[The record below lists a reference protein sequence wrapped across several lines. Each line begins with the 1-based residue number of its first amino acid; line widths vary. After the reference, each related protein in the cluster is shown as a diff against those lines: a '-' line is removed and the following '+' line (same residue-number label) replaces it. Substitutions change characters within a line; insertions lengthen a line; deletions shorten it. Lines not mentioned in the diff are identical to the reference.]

1 MIKIANGIYKLRFG
15 TPEELTPVSVLKPN
29 TRYEDLNLL
38 SDNLPPFT
46 EEDIVFSARKGNIT
60 LEIPLDPDEDIYGLG
75 LTLKSFRQ
83 TGLKKKLRSNSD
95 PTADN
100 GDSHAPVPF
109 YVTTKGYGVFVDTAR
124 YLSFHCG
131 NVKVRG
137 SKQDLENYPSAGT
150 NKGHWW
156 VKTGSGNMFVDIPVA
171 EGVDVY
177 LFCGDSLKDAVSRYN
192 LFGGGGAFLP
202 VWGLGVLYRAYMPG
216 DQAHVTSL
224 AKQLREDGIPCD
236 IYGLEPGWHTHAYS
250 CTYQWDNG
258 RFPDPDGMLKE
269 LQDMG
274 YKVNLWEHA
283 YVHPTSPIFEDMKPY
298 AGSTYVWDGLVPD
311 FSTEGARKVFSDHHA
326 KLKAQGISG
335 FKLDEADN
343 SDFTANWGFPDF
355 ASFPSGM
362 DGEQMHTLI
371 GTLYQQVMLKPYDDD
386 NLRTFGQCR
395 QSTALASSYPYVMYS
410 DLYDHEDFVRGMA
423 SASCSGI
430 LWTPEVRFAEST
442 EELIRRIEA
451 VVLTPQTVLNCYQ
464 VPSPPWKQ
472 WDYHKN
478 LRGEFLSDA
487 EYVTDTVR
495 NILKLRMRLI
505 PYLYEAYYRYYKEG
519 IPAIRPLVMDYPDDE
534 RLRDVYDQYLVGD
547 SILAAPVIY
556 GKGSRKRVYL
566 PKGSAWYRFS
576 TGERY
581 EGGTTVDV
589 DVPLEETLMFVKE
602 GALLPLA
609 EPLMYVPEDAV
620 FDITLYAY
628 GDGDCSCT
636 LIGDDGY
643 SNDYKTKGVDFI
655 TVTVQGDSYTEEGSH
670 PRYHLVG
677 MERVR

>member
-1 MIKIANGIYKLRFG
+1 MIKIANGIYKLTFG
-15 TPEELTPVSVLKPN
+15 TPEVLTPVSVLKPN
-29 TRYEDLNLL
+29 TRYEDLNAL
-38 SDNLPPFT
+38 SDTLPPFA
-46 EEDIVFSARKGNIT
+46 EEDVVFSRRKGSVT
-60 LEIPLDPDEDIYGLG
+60 LELPLTADEDIYGFG
-75 LTLKSFRQ
+75 LTLKSFCQ

-131 NVKVRG
+131 NVKKRG
-137 SKQDLENYPSAGT
+137 SKQDRENYPSAGT

-156 VKTGSGNMFVDIPVA
+156 VKSGSGNMFIDIPAA
-171 EGVDVY
+171 EGVDIY
-177 LFCGDSLKDAVSRYN
+177 LFCGDSLKDTVARYN

-216 DQAHVTSL
+216 DQAHVTAL
-224 AKQLREDGIPCD
+224 ARQLREDGIPCD
-236 IYGLEPGWHTHAYS
+236 IFGLEPGWQTHAYS
-250 CTYQWDNG
+250 CTYKWDDE
-258 RFPDPDGMLKE
+258 RFPDPDGMLDE
-269 LQDMG
+269 LKAMG

-298 AGSTYVWDGLVPD
+298 AGDTYVWDGLVPD
-311 FSTEGARKVFSDHHA
+311 FATDGARTVFSEHHT
-326 KLKAQGISG
+326 KLKRQGISG

-430 LWTPEVRFAEST
+430 LWTPEVRFSEST
-442 EELIRRIEA
+442 EELIRRIQA
-451 VVLTPQTVLNCYQ
+451 AILTPQTVLNCYQ

-478 LRGEFLSDA
+478 MRGEFLPDA
-487 EYVTDTVR
+487 DYVTDTVR
-495 NILKLRMRLI
+495 NILKLRMQLI

-519 IPAIRPLVMDYPDDE
+519 VPAIRPLVMDYTEDL
-534 RLRDVYDQYLVGD
+534 RFRDVYDQYLVGD

-556 GKGSRKRVYL
+556 GQGNRKHVIL
-566 PKGSAWYRFS
+566 PEGIWYRFS
-576 TGERY
+576 NGQRY
-581 EGGTTVDV
+581 EGGTEVDIE
-589 DVPLEETLMFVKE
+589 VPMEELLMFVKE
-602 GALLPLA
+602 GAVLPLA
-609 EPLMYVPEDAV
+609 EPLMYVPENAV
-620 FDITLYAY
+620 FDITLRIYGA
-628 GDGDCSCT
+628 GDGFCT

-643 SNDYKTKGVDFI
+643 SNDYKVKGVDRI
-655 TVTVQGDSYTEEGSH
+655 KVSVIGDRFTEEGSH
-670 PRYHLVG
+670 PRYHILGVD
-677 MERVR
+677 RVL

>member
-1 MIKIANGIYKLRFG
+1 MIKIANGIYKLTFG
-15 TPEELTPVSVLKPN
+15 TPEVLTPVSVLKPN
-29 TRYEDLNLL
+29 TRYEDLNAL
-38 SDNLPPFT
+38 SDNLPPFA
-46 EEDIVFSARKGNIT
+46 EEDVVFSRRKGSVT
-60 LEIPLDPDEDIYGLG
+60 LELPLTADEDIYGLG
-75 LTLKSFRQ
+75 LTLKSFCQ

-131 NVKVRG
+131 NVKKRG
-137 SKQDLENYPSAGT
+137 SKQDRENYPSAGT

-156 VKTGSGNMFVDIPVA
+156 VKSGSGNMFIDIPAA
-171 EGVDVY
+171 EGVDIY
-177 LFCGDSLKDAVSRYN
+177 LFCGDSLKDTVARYN

-216 DQAHVTSL
+216 DQAHVTAL
-224 AKQLREDGIPCD
+224 ARQLREDGIPCD
-236 IYGLEPGWHTHAYS
+236 IFGLEPGWQTHAYS
-250 CTYQWDNG
+250 CTYKWDDE
-258 RFPDPDGMLKE
+258 RFPDPDGMLDE
-269 LQDMG
+269 LKAMG

-298 AGSTYVWDGLVPD
+298 AGDTYVWDGLVPD
-311 FSTEGARKVFSDHHA
+311 FATEGARTVFSEHHT
-326 KLKAQGISG
+326 KLKRQGISG

-430 LWTPEVRFAEST
+430 LWTPEVRFSEST
-442 EELIRRIEA
+442 EELIRRIQA
-451 VVLTPQTVLNCYQ
+451 AILTPQTVLNCYQ

-478 LRGEFLSDA
+478 MRGEFLPDA
-487 EYVTDTVR
+487 DYVTDTVR
-495 NILKLRMRLI
+495 NILKLRMQLI

-519 IPAIRPLVMDYPDDE
+519 VPAIRPLVMDYTEDL
-534 RLRDVYDQYLVGD
+534 RFRDVYDQYLVGD

-556 GKGSRKRVYL
+556 GQGNRKHVIL
-566 PKGSAWYRFS
+566 PEGVWYRFS
-576 TGERY
+576 NGQRY
-581 EGGTTVDV
+581 EGGTEVDIE
-589 DVPLEETLMFVKE
+589 VPMEELLMFVKE
-602 GALLPLA
+602 GAVLPLA
-609 EPLMYVPEDAV
+609 EPLMYVPENAV
-620 FDITLYAY
+620 FDITLRIYGA
-628 GDGDCSCT
+628 GDGFCT

-643 SNDYKTKGVDFI
+643 SNDYKVKGVDRI
-655 TVTVQGDSYTEEGSH
+655 KVSVIGDSFTEEGSH
-670 PRYHLVG
+670 PRYHILGVD
-677 MERVR
+677 RVL